1 MNINCVFRILFL
13 FFISTSSFVAQNKS
27 VDLKSIWENSKNAD
41 STRFNAI
48 NTFYHS
54 QSHIHPDS
62 LFLLTDFHYDLAK
75 KKKEFHEMAKALNE
89 KAFVYYIKGDTKKS
103 MVELKKVITIY
114 EKLKDSVN
122 LSTIY
127 GNVGNIY
134 GEERKYQEAVRYFN
148 KTLEIYKKTGNEK
161 EQARMYHNLGLI
173 YFLLDNNTLATLS
186 P

>member
-1 MNINCVFRILFL
+1 MRFKNSLKIFFLLFSVFVFNL
-13 FFISTSSFVAQNKS
+13 KS
-27 VDLKSIWENSKNAD
+27 NGQSIDKSLKSIWENSKNAD

-62 LFLLTDFHYDLAK
+62 LFLLTDFHYNLAK
-75 KKKEFHEMAKALNE
+75 KKKIFHEMAKALNE

-103 MVELKKVITIY
+103 MVELKRVITIY

-148 KTLEIYKKTGNEK
+148 KTLEI
-161 EQARMYHNLGLI
+161 
-173 YFLLDNNTLATLS
+173 LLQPDAYPTLASS
-186 P
+186 PT